1 MKGRFPRDV
10 LVIVFGPIIV
20 ALITLGLG
28 SVIFHA
34 QQLRGSSF
42 GYALVVGGSIV
53 ALGLLFFHTRRRH

>member
-28 SVIFHA
+28 SVIVHA
-34 QQLRGSSF
+34 QQLRGSFF
-42 GYALVVGGSIV
+42 GYALVVGGAIV
-53 ALGLLFFHTRRRH
+53 VLGLLFFRTRHRQ